1 MSHDHFITCSESTI
15 RKEERLTLLE
25 EKLKQLK
32 TPTTLQS
39 GIIRGVREY
48 YNNITHI
55 IGQRLDLRKQHEIGW
70 EHFNKGRVSI
80 NLTKS
85 MSKHYK
91 KEKITET
98 FTGIGWTKTMIEFS

>member
-1 MSHDHFITCSESTI
+1 MSHNHFITCSESTI
-15 RKEERLTLLE
+15 KKEDRLTLLE

-39 GIIRGVREY
+39 GIIRGVSEY

-55 IGQRLDLRKQHEIGW
+55 IRQRVDLRKQHEIGW
-70 EHFNKGRVSI
+70 EHFSKGRVSI

-91 KEKITET
+91 KEKITGT
-98 FTGIGWTKTMIEFS
+98 FTSIG